1 MEERN
6 QDIDVR
12 QEFYV
17 IVTLVSKQQEVK
29 VWWAGTSNH
38 FLPAFIA
45 NPRKGY
51 VAVRKLQIG
60 NACPCLV
67 STKGK

>member
-29 VWWAGTSNH
+29 VW
-38 FLPAFIA
+38 
-45 NPRKGY
+45 
-51 VAVRKLQIG
+51 
-60 NACPCLV
+60 
-67 STKGK
+67 